1 MLDNN
6 LNVMHKN
13 EVQTLNYI
21 NASRSEKV
29 RNIVSGLE
37 REFPRRLQKTKCNS
51 ALEQDLEVT

>member
-13 EVQTLNYI
+13 EVQTVQILNYI

-37 REFPRRLQKTKCNS
+37 REFPRRLHATRLLNKI
-51 ALEQDLEVT
+51 

>member
-21 NASRSEKV
+21 NASMSEKV
-29 RNIVSGLE
+29 RNIGSGLE
-37 REFPRRLQKTKCNS
+37 REFPRRLHATRLLNKI
-51 ALEQDLEVT
+51 